1 MVAVGIGGARV
12 HIVLTISLAAILTLA
27 VIVWAIFVL
36 IRAYFRRQQRIR
48 RELKEM
54 KRQQKMVD
62 RKTTAEVAVR
72 L

>member
-1 MVAVGIGGARV
+1 V

-36 IRAYFRRQQRIR
+36 IRAYLRRQRCVR

-62 RKTTAEVAVR
+62 RKTIAGVAGR

>member
-1 MVAVGIGGARV
+1 MVAMGSGARV
-12 HIVLTISLAAILTLA
+12 HIVLTISLAAILTLV

-36 IRAYFRRQQRIR
+36 IRAYFRRHR

-54 KRQQKMVD
+54 KRQQRMVD
-62 RKTTAEVAVR
+62 RTTIAEIAGR

>member
-1 MVAVGIGGARV
+1 V
-12 HIVLTISLAAILTLA
+12 HIVLTISLAAILTLV
-27 VIVWAIFVL
+27 VIVWAMFLL
-36 IRAYFRRQQRIR
+36 IRAYFRRQWRIR

-62 RKTTAEVAVR
+62 RKTIAEIAGR